1 MFASKGPEN
10 LFMLSSK
17 KTEMVIFEWH
27 SLQNRSK
34 KFLLSCNLTLQKFIM
49 ISLIESLWQLFK
61 KANKGCINMVRLAS
75 QENWLKKILG
85 KKLTV
90 YLGYSTVIYIF
101 YSRLSYRLTWNPK
114 RVNPSYI
121 DLDFFMLRWDNNVR
135 SMVKMS
141 AVNTYVSK
149 TI

>member
-1 MFASKGPEN
+1 MFASKRPEN

-61 KANKGCINMVRLAS
+61 KANKGCINMVRHAS
-75 QENWLKKILG
+75 KENWLKKILG

-90 YLGYSTVIYIF
+90 YLWYSTVIYIF
-101 YSRLSYRLTWNPK
+101 YSRLSYRLRIPNELIQVTLIWISLCF
-114 RVNPSYI
+114 VETTTSVV
-121 DLDFFMLRWDNNVR
+121 W
-135 SMVKMS
+135 
-141 AVNTYVSK
+141 
-149 TI
+149 